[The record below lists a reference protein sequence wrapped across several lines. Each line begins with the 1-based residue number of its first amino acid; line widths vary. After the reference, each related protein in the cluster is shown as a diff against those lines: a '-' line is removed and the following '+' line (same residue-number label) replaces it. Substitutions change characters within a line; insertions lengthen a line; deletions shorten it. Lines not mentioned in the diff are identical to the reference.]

1 MVSSTPLVDTFVAWA
16 RREPSVVGLVLI
28 GSRCRSSVDVAA
40 ADRFSDWDYQV
51 VTSRPGLFSD
61 RAWLRA
67 AGLPEPLAYTARL
80 GRLARV
86 SKVTAIFPGAELDL
100 VLLPAGKLR
109 HARWVRTLGFGALLA
124 RNAALGELALV
135 LRPGH
140 RVIKGGAGWEDFFQ
154 WIVTVA
160 PPPRID
166 DREVAALAEG
176 FVCDY
181 VSTCQKIERGE
192 LHAAQR
198 WLHAN
203 LAEVN
208 FRLAHELRLRR
219 GQPSFPDARRIEAL
233 GDPTLAAALAVN
245 AALDLQSLAR
255 AVEHSAETCR
265 KTVAALIGAAWQWP
279 DALPSR
285 LRRE

>member
-1 MVSSTPLVDTFVAWA
+1 MSATPLAETFVAWA
-16 RREPSVVGLVLI
+16 RREPSVAALVLI
-28 GSRCRSSVDVAA
+28 GSQCRGSAGVAA

-67 AGLPEPLAYTARL
+67 AGLPEPLAYTERV

-86 SKVTAIFPGAELDL
+86 GKVTAVFPGTDLDL

-109 HARWVRTLGFGALLA
+109 RARWARALGFGSLLA
-124 RNAALGELALV
+124 RNAALADLALV

-140 RVIKGGAGWEDFFQ
+140 RVIKGGAGWEGFFR
-154 WIVTVA
+154 WIVAMA

-166 DREVAALAEG
+166 DREVAAIAEG

-192 LHAAQR
+192 FLAAQR
-198 WLHAN
+198 WLHVN
-203 LAEVN
+203 LAESN

-233 GDPTLAAALAVN
+233 GDPALAAALAVN
-245 AALDLQSLAR
+245 AATDRESLAR
-255 AVEHSAETCR
+255 AVEHSAQTCR
-265 KTVAALIGAAWQWP
+265 ETVAALIGAAWHWP
-279 DALPSR
+279 VALALR